1 MRPCPKIKIVNR
13 IGGVNSIVDQV
24 SLHFV
29 SEKKQLMALGS
40 GSGVHSQ
47 YRKNKNT
54 NRKTVKGIK
63 SCLAISRWLD
73 QIII

>member
-1 MRPCPKIKIVNR
+1 MRPCPKIKIVKR
-13 IGGVNSIVDQV
+13 TGGVNSIVDQV

-40 GSGVHSQ
+40 DFGVHSQ
-47 YRKNKNT
+47 YHKNKNT
-54 NRKTVKGIK
+54 NRKTIKGIK
-63 SCLAISRWLD
+63 SFLAISRWLD